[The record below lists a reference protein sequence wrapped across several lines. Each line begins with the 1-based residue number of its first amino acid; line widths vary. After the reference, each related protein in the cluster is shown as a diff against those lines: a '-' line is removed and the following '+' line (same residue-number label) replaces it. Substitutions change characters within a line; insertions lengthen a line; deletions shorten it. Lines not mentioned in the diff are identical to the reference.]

1 MTRHSLLYYCCCALG
16 LGAGQAGKARSV
28 APAKPSP
35 AAASPAIKSG
45 DAPTATSRNLLVNPG
60 FELGRE
66 PWTTMGSKPWG
77 AFDVV
82 DGPVHYGKHAARL
95 LVDAPKGSPGEV
107 KVFGVVQEI
116 KDAATHGRFPDTLSG
131 YYRVE
136 SWSKGSPAIDLYM
149 QAVVIVWGDPR
160 TGRLVDPSHPGA
172 ALKNYQIRFY
182 LAGLEKPPFV
192 LQNAHYV
199 FVTKG
204 PPRTGEWV
212 RFDIPVKK
220 AFEELWGTV
229 PEGYEFLRVLFEGR
243 WDNRHGTE
251 PVHAEVL
258 YDDLHLG
265 YGPAGSNAPVKAR
278 KAVP

>member
-1 MTRHSLLYYCCCALG
+1 MSRNLLLYCCSAVVLG
-16 LGAGQAGKARSV
+16 MGQAS
-28 APAKPSP
+28 PAKPPVAHQSAP
-35 AAASPAIKSG
+35 ATPPPACKPV
-45 DAPTATSRNLLVNPG
+45 DAPTATPRNLLANPG

-82 DGPVHYGKHAARL
+82 DTPVHYGKHAARL
-95 LVDAPKGSPGEV
+95 LVDAPEGSTGEV

-116 KDAATHGRFPDTLSG
+116 KDEATHGKFPDTLSG

-136 SWSKGSPAIDLYM
+136 SWTKGDPSIDLYM

-160 TGRLVDPSHPGA
+160 AARLVDPVKA
-172 ALKNYQIRFY
+172 ATPITNYQIRFY

-204 PPRTGEWV
+204 PPKTGEWV
-212 RFDIPVKK
+212 PFDIPVRK
-220 AFEELWGTV
+220 AFEDLWGVV
-229 PEGYEFLRVLFEGR
+229 PENYEFLRVLFEGR
-243 WDNRHGTE
+243 WDNRHGTA
-251 PVHAEVL
+251 PVHAEVY

-265 YGPAGSNAPVKAR
+265 YGPAGSNAPAKAAKGVR
-278 KAVP
+278 